1 MGKGKHAAA
10 KMPAFRE
17 DKKAGADVS
26 PKANKNKEL
35 DEKSEG
41 QSSSDIQKGSEK
53 ETTRVISR
61 PEDVAAMVFM
71 QIDQVN
77 AKKDDLTIAIKG
89 LSDFTRQLVKAYGE
103 HTKAI
108 QQLQQRV
115 RELENKKN

>member
-17 DKKAGADVS
+17 DKKADVDVS
-26 PKANKNKEL
+26 QKVNKNKGVE
-35 DEKSEG
+35 ESGGGK
-41 QSSSDIQKGSEK
+41 SSSDIQKGSEK

-77 AKKDDLTIAIKG
+77 AK
-89 LSDFTRQLVKAYGE
+89 
-103 HTKAI
+103 
-108 QQLQQRV
+108 
-115 RELENKKN
+115 